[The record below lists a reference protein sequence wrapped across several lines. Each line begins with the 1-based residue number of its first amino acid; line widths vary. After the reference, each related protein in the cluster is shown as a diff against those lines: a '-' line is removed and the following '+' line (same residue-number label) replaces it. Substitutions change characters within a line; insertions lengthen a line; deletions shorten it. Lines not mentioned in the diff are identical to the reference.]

1 MCGGRLAKPMDNPLT
16 SEQLKKL
23 QSLAQLPPE
32 EQQRQLPTFLKT
44 LTPEQLAYLKQQ
56 QQGGQQQQCPFC
68 LIRDGKIQ
76 STFLYQDDH
85 VFAVFDIRPATE
97 GHVLVVPKKH
107 YPSLLEMPA
116 PDAAHLFTV
125 GHMLLSPL
133 FKSLQAEGINLFV
146 AEGSVAGQM
155 LDHVIVHLIPRYQ
168 NDGLRLTWQ
177 GKEAD
182 LKKLEELKQK
192 ITNAIPAP
200 QPQQKII
207 KQQSVQETAS
217 DFFSDEPVPE
227 F

>member
-1 MCGGRLAKPMDNPLT
+1 MENPLT
-16 SEQLKKL
+16 SEQTKTL
-23 QSLAQLPPE
+23 QALTQLSPE
-32 EQQRQLPTFLKT
+32 EQQKQLPAFLKS

-76 STFLYQDDH
+76 STFLYQDEH
-85 VFAVFDIRPATE
+85 VFAVFDIRPASE

-116 PDAAHLFTV
+116 NEAGSLFTV
-125 GHMLLSPL
+125 SHMLLSPL
-133 FKSLQAEGINLFV
+133 LKTLQAEGINLFV

-168 NDGLRLTWQ
+168 QDGLRFTWQ
-177 GKEAD
+177 GKETD
-182 LKKLEELKQK
+182 PKKLEELKQK
-192 ITNAIPAP
+192 ITRAIPSS
-200 QPQQKII
+200 QPQQKIV
-207 KQQSVQETAS
+207 KQQPAQETTS
-217 DFFSDEPVPE
+217 DLFSDEPVPE